1 MPNPQTCAILLCF
14 DGVVHDSD
22 LPIQAFA
29 RHLTELLAPDLNRPM
44 IGGMRGFLEG
54 KPELIPPDVDLSA
67 AEDGD
72 RAVEILACAAGLDDA
87 AIRRARRAARAD
99 LATSAWAVDAAEGI
113 DALLAE
119 VQGRASVLLLT
130 EQADPAVSPVLASI
144 DLAVDEIVDLAVDLA
159 IATILQRMALP
170 ADRLL
175 MVGTRWAGQ
184 LQPAH
189 DLGCA
194 TALIDR
200 FDRGRGCPTFR
211 SPDLAGLL
219 GAVREWLT
227 DHATTRTAP

>member
-1 MPNPQTCAILLCF
+1 
-14 DGVVHDSD
+14 
-22 LPIQAFA
+22 
-29 RHLTELLAPDLNRPM
+29 M

-170 ADRLL
+170 SRPAVDDRHPLGRSAATGPRSGLRHGADRPLRPR
-175 MVGTRWAGQ
+175 TR
-184 LQPAH
+184 LTRPF
-189 DLGCA
+189 DL
-194 TALIDR
+194 
-200 FDRGRGCPTFR
+200 PTSR
-211 SPDLAGLL
+211 VCW
-219 GAVREWLT
+219 VRCESG
-227 DHATTRTAP
+227 